1 MPFANDVFVTHLPLS
16 LTGPAEHFGS
26 LPQILA
32 RRSACK
38 MAKSK
43 GIADHLAEFVGNEI
57 DCPVCLEVFDE
68 PKCLPNC
75 AHNVCV
81 KCLKNLAKRNRNERI
96 IQCPECRVKS
106 TIPPSGVTGF
116 PTNHLLKRLIENS
129 PERKERRAFS
139 EALKQYREEISVMRE
154 QFEELSRLRSDV
166 IEGSKRRMKD
176 QIRAEAKRLTK
187 MIEEEQKRLLSQV
200 DEAFG
205 GKATKTQFEKKYD
218 EVKQLYAKVSTSLET
233 ADKIT
238 DEHDWKTFQKSKGI
252 FEEHFQ
258 GNFKTL
264 GATVAN
270 LRSLQ
275 CTTGAKFN
283 PGNLPKSGKILG
295 EISCDETQPDNSVS
309 NGRVI
314 RHINTDFV
322 PTTLTVSPLTGEIAV
337 LDAESRRVHVF
348 TSTGDH
354 HKQFHI
360 KYGNLKEIAYTN
372 NSDIVVLNQEKN
384 RLLHFDKDG
393 AFIHKFVQ
401 APNASVR
408 FQKMAVGGDGR
419 YVLTSSS
426 DTSGPGVVVYDA
438 ERCHKLAFTSD
449 LFKGNNVAAVH
460 HKDKFYVA
468 DCTSTIKIFDNKGKF
483 LQETKSLG
491 GKTIKLLSLAVDSL
505 HENLVCASDNNT
517 ILVVKTDGSVVTTF
531 PMGGRLN
538 AIAVSKGCNSL
549 VACFHEKKFFQI
561 LSHKE

>member
-1 MPFANDVFVTHLPLS
+1 
-16 LTGPAEHFGS
+16 
-26 LPQILA
+26 
-32 RRSACK
+32 

-57 DCPVCLEVFDE
+57 ACPVCLEVFDE

-81 KCLKNLAKRNRNERI
+81 RCLGNLAKRNRKKRTIE
-96 IQCPECRVKS
+96 CPECRVKS
-106 TIPPSGVTGF
+106 TIPPSGVRGF

-129 PERKERRAFS
+129 PEKKERRAFS
-139 EALKQYREEISVMRE
+139 EALKQYREEMSGMRE
-154 QFEELSRLRSDV
+154 QFETLVTLRSNV

-187 MIEEEQKRLLSQV
+187 IIEEEQKRLLSQV
-200 DEAFG
+200 DEVFG
-205 GKATKTQFEKKYD
+205 EKATKNQFEKKCD
-218 EVKQLYAKVSTSLET
+218 EVKQLYAEVSTSLET

-252 FEEHFQ
+252 FEEQFQ
-258 GNFKTL
+258 DNFKTL
-264 GATVAN
+264 GATVTN

-275 CTTGAKFN
+275 WTTGVKFN

-295 EISCDETQPDNSVS
+295 EISCNVPNETNSQPVNSLT

-314 RHINTDFV
+314 RHIDTDFV

-348 TSTGDH
+348 TSTGDQ
-354 HKQFHI
+354 HKQFDI
-360 KYGNLKEIAYTN
+360 KYGDLKEIAYTKN
-372 NSDIVVLNQEKN
+372 NDIVVLNQEKN

-401 APNASVR
+401 APNQSVR
-408 FQKMAVGGDGR
+408 FQKMAMGGDGR
-419 YVLTSSS
+419 YVFTSHS

-438 ERCHKLAFTSD
+438 ERRHKLAFTSD
-449 LFKGNNVAAVH
+449 HFKGNNLAAVH

-483 LQETKSLG
+483 LQETKNLG
-491 GKTIKLLSLAVDSL
+491 GKSIKLLSLAVDSL
-505 HENLVCASDNNT
+505 HDNLVCSSDKNT

-538 AIAVSKGCNSL
+538 AIAMSKGCDSL

>member
-1 MPFANDVFVTHLPLS
+1 
-16 LTGPAEHFGS
+16 
-26 LPQILA
+26 
-32 RRSACK
+32 

-81 KCLKNLAKRNRNERI
+81 KCLGNLAKRNRKKRI

-139 EALKQYREEISVMRE
+139 EALKQYREEIKGMRE
-154 QFEELSRLRSDV
+154 QFEELTRLRSNV
-166 IEGSKRRMKD
+166 IEGSKRKMKD
-176 QIRAEAKRLTK
+176 QIKAEAKRRTK
-187 MIEEEQKRLLSQV
+187 MIEEEQKKLLSQV

-205 GKATKTQFEKKYD
+205 EKATKNQFEKKYD

-238 DEHDWKTFQKSKGI
+238 DEHDWKTFQKSKDI
-252 FEEHFQ
+252 FDEQFQ

-264 GATVAN
+264 GSTVAN
-270 LRSLQ
+270 LRGLQ
-275 CTTGAKFN
+275 YTTCAKFN
-283 PGNLPKSGKILG
+283 PGNLSKSGKILG
-295 EISCDETQPDNSVS
+295 EISCDETQPDNSTCMS

-314 RHINTDFV
+314 RHVDTDFV

-337 LDAESRRVHVF
+337 LDAERRHIHVF
-348 TSTGDH
+348 TSAGDH
-354 HKQFHI
+354 HKQFDI
-360 KYGNLKEIAYTN
+360 KYGDLKEIAYTN
-372 NSDIVVLNQEKN
+372 NNDIVVLNQEKN

-408 FQKMAVGGDGR
+408 FQKMAMGGDGR
-419 YVLTSSS
+419 YILTSSS

-438 ERCHKLAFTSD
+438 ERRHKLAFTSGH
-449 LFKGNNVAAVH
+449 FKGNNLAAVH

-491 GKTIKLLSLAVDSL
+491 GKTIKLLSMAVDSQ
-505 HENLVCASDNNT
+505 HENLVCASDKNT
-517 ILVVKTDGSVVTTF
+517 VLVVKTDGSVVTTF
-531 PMGGRLN
+531 PMGGSLN
-538 AIAVSKGCNSL
+538 AIALSKGCKSL

-561 LSHKE
+561 LSHKEWSVIAAEDTML

>member
-1 MPFANDVFVTHLPLS
+1 
-16 LTGPAEHFGS
+16 
-26 LPQILA
+26 
-32 RRSACK
+32 
-38 MAKSK
+38 MAKPK

-57 DCPVCLEVFDE
+57 DCPVCLEVYDE

-81 KCLKNLAKRNRNERI
+81 KCLKNLAKRNRKKRI
-96 IQCPECRVKS
+96 IECPECRVKS

-129 PERKERRAFS
+129 PEKKERRAFD
-139 EALKQYREEISVMRE
+139 EALKQYREEINGMKE
-154 QFEELSRLRSDV
+154 QLETLTTLRSNV

-205 GKATKTQFEKKYD
+205 EKATKNQFEKKYD

-238 DEHDWKTFQKSKGI
+238 EEHDWKTFQKSKGI
-252 FEEHFQ
+252 FEEQFQ

-270 LRSLQ
+270 LRTLQ
-275 CTTGAKFN
+275 WTTGAKFN

-295 EISCDETQPDNSVS
+295 EISCDESQPMR

-314 RHINTDFV
+314 RHIDTDFV
-322 PTTLTVSPLTGEIAV
+322 PTALTVSPLTGEIAV
-337 LDAESRRVHVF
+337 LDAESRCVHVY

-354 HKQFHI
+354 HKQFDI
-360 KYGNLKEIAYTN
+360 KYGDLREIAYTKN
-372 NSDIVVLNQEKN
+372 NDIVVLNQEKN

-408 FQKMAVGGDGR
+408 FQKMVMGGDGH

-426 DTSGPGVVVYDA
+426 EASGPGVVVYDA
-438 ERCHKLAFTSD
+438 ERCHKMAFTSD
-449 LFKGNNVAAVH
+449 HFKGNNLAAIH
-460 HKDKFYVA
+460 YKDKFYVA

-491 GKTIKLLSLAVDSL
+491 GKTIKLLSLVVDSL
-505 HENLVCASDNNT
+505 RENLVCASENT
-517 ILVVKTDGSVVTTF
+517 ILVIKTDGNVVTSF
-531 PMGGRLN
+531 PMGGHLN

>member
-1 MPFANDVFVTHLPLS
+1 
-16 LTGPAEHFGS
+16 
-26 LPQILA
+26 
-32 RRSACK
+32 

-43 GIADHLAEFVGNEI
+43 GIADHLAEVVGNEI

-81 KCLKNLAKRNRNERI
+81 KCLRNLAKRNRKKRI
-96 IQCPECRVKS
+96 IECPECRVKS
-106 TIPPSGVTGF
+106 TIPSSGVTGF

-129 PERKERRAFS
+129 PEKKERRAFD
-139 EALKQYREEISVMRE
+139 EALKQYREEINSMKGQLE
-154 QFEELSRLRSDV
+154 TLTTLRSNL

-176 QIRAEAKRLTK
+176 QIGAEAKRLTK
-187 MIEEEQKRLLSQV
+187 MIEGEQKRLLAQV
-200 DEAFG
+200 DEVFG
-205 GKATKTQFEKKYD
+205 EKATKTQFEKKYD
-218 EVKQLYAKVSTSLET
+218 EVKQLYEKVSTSLET

-252 FEEHFQ
+252 FEEQFQ

-275 CTTGAKFN
+275 WTTGAKFN
-283 PGNLPKSGKILG
+283 PGNLPKSGKLLG
-295 EISCDETQPDNSVS
+295 EISCDESLPDNAMRS
-309 NGRVI
+309 GRVI
-314 RHINTDFV
+314 RHIDTDFV
-322 PTTLTVSPLTGEIAV
+322 PTTLAVSPLTGEIAV

-348 TSTGDH
+348 TAPGDH
-354 HKQFHI
+354 HKQFDI
-360 KYGNLKEIAYTN
+360 KYGDLREIAYTN
-372 NSDIVVLNQEKN
+372 NNDIVVLNQEKN

-408 FQKMAVGGDGR
+408 FQKMAIGGDGR

-438 ERCHKLAFTSD
+438 ERRHKLAFTSEH
-449 LFKGNNVAAVH
+449 FKANNLAAVH

-505 HENLVCASDNNT
+505 HENLVCASDNT
-517 ILVVKTDGSVVTTF
+517 ILVVKSDGNVVTSF
-531 PMGGRLN
+531 PMGGHLN